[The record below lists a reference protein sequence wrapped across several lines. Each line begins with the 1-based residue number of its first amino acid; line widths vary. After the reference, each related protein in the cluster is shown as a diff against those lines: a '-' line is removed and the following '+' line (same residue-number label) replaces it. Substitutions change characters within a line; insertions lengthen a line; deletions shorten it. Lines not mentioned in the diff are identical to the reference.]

1 MNNVTKAPKPEG
13 FSHKIAHGKC
23 KCLHTYLYDIIASK
37 CILNSNF
44 RYAQIIYVWL
54 TTCENGE
61 KVLKIEIWKTTF
73 VEVKI
78 ENKKQQFQSISL
90 CNNWSTNTYNNNDI
104 HFLYNCWVSIPWRK
118 EEIHRLEAEKICFL
132 ALELE
137 NRLFSNSRSGK

>member
-1 MNNVTKAPKPEG
+1 MSNVTKAPKPEG

-90 CNNWSTNTYNNNDI
+90 CNN
-104 HFLYNCWVSIPWRK
+104 
-118 EEIHRLEAEKICFL
+118 
-132 ALELE
+132 
-137 NRLFSNSRSGK
+137 